1 LMFRRRTTSMRIIIY
16 TGKGGVGK
24 TSVAAATALR
34 SAALG
39 HKTVLISTDAAHSLS
54 DSLEV
59 QLSGKIANIEKNLD
73 GIEVDI
79 QYELETRWVEIQK
92 FFSDFLAS
100 QGMDSVTA
108 QEMAVF
114 PGMELMSALFYV
126 DEFAQTG
133 KYDVV
138 VMDTAPTAD
147 TLRLLS
153 FPDIANWYFD
163 RLFGIVRNILK
174 IARATV
180 GRIVSTPLPS
190 ERFLDDL
197 EELKERLRRVRELL
211 IASNKTSVR
220 LVVNPEKM
228 VITETQRAYTYL
240 CLYGYTVESIVI
252 NRIIPRD
259 ACEHEYFDEKCKEQ
273 EKHLQTIEEIFAP
286 LKMLRAELMPREV
299 VGRKALE
306 ELADQLFGK
315 GDPAEVYS
323 TQSPMRIYD
332 EDNKAVLAIRM
343 PFPMNQKVELYTRG
357 DNLTLHLGAFKKSIS
372 LPYALATKKVLGA
385 DLEDG
390 WLKVRFEGEIHA
402 RKGKAGKRV
411 RGRKKA

>member
-1 LMFRRRTTSMRIIIY
+1 MRIIIY

-34 SAALG
+34 SGAMG
-39 HKTVLISTDAAHSLS
+39 HKTILISTDAAHSLS

-59 QLSGKIANIEKNLD
+59 QLSGKITPIAKNLD

-100 QGMDSVTA
+100 QGMDSITA

-153 FPDIANWYFD
+153 FPEIANWYFD
-163 RLFGIVRNILK
+163 RVFGIVRNVLK

-180 GRIVSTPLPS
+180 GRLVSTPLPS
-190 ERFLDDL
+190 DRFLDDL
-197 EELKERLRRVRELL
+197 EELKVRLMRVRELL

-252 NRIIPRD
+252 NRIIPKD
-259 ACEHEYFDEKCKEQ
+259 ACGHEFFDEKCKEQ
-273 EKHLQTIEEIFAP
+273 EKYLQMIDEIFSP
-286 LKMLRAELMPREV
+286 LKMLRAEMMPREV
-299 VGRKALE
+299 LGTAALE
-306 ELADQLFGK
+306 KLADQLFGK
-315 GDPAEVYS
+315 DDPTEIYS
-323 TQSPMRIYD
+323 TESPMHIYD
-332 EDNKAVLAIRM
+332 EGDNAVLAIRM

-357 DNLTLHLGAFKKSIS
+357 DNLTLQLGAFKKSIS
-372 LPYALATKKVLGA
+372 MPYALASKKVLGA

-390 WLKVRFEGEIHA
+390 WLKIRFEGEIHA

>member
-1 LMFRRRTTSMRIIIY
+1 MRIIIY

-34 SAALG
+34 SASLG
-39 HKTVLISTDAAHSLS
+39 YRTVLISTDSAHSLS
-54 DSLEV
+54 DALEQ
-59 QLSGKIANIEKNLD
+59 QLSGKISQIAKNLD

-79 QYELETRWVEIQK
+79 QHELETRWVEIQR
-92 FFSDFLAS
+92 FFSDFLSS

-126 DEFAQTG
+126 DEWAQKG
-133 KYDVV
+133 MYDVV

-153 FPDIANWYFD
+153 FPEIANWYFD

-180 GRIVSTPLPS
+180 GRVVSMPLPS

-197 EELKERLRRVRELL
+197 EELEERLRRVRELL

-220 LVVNPEKM
+220 LVINPEKM

-240 CLYGYTVESIVI
+240 CLYGYTVESLVI
-252 NRIIPRD
+252 NRIIPKE
-259 ACEHEYFDEKCKEQ
+259 ACGQHFFDEKCKEQ
-273 EKHLQTIEEIFAP
+273 EKYLQMIDEIFSP
-286 LKMLRAELMPREV
+286 LKMLRAELLPREV
-299 VGRKALE
+299 LGIRSLE
-306 ELADQLFGK
+306 ALADQIFGK
-315 GDPAEVYS
+315 SDPTEIYS
-323 TQSPMRIYD
+323 TQSPMQIYD
-332 EDNKAVLAIRM
+332 EDGKAVLAIRM

-357 DNLTLHLGAFKKSIS
+357 DNLTLQLGAFKKSIS
-372 LPYALATKKVLGA
+372 LPYSLASKKVLGA

-390 WLKVRFEGEIHA
+390 WLKIRFEGEVHA
-402 RKGKAGKRV
+402 RKGKAGKGV
-411 RGRKKA
+411 RGRKKT

>member
-1 LMFRRRTTSMRIIIY
+1 MRIIIY

-34 SAALG
+34 SAAKG
-39 HKTVLISTDAAHSLS
+39 HRTVLISTDAAHSLS

-59 QLSGKIANIEKNLD
+59 QLSGKITQIAKNLD

-79 QYELETRWVEIQK
+79 QYELETRWAEIQK

-126 DEFAQTG
+126 DEFAQKG

-153 FPDIANWYFD
+153 FPEIANWYFD

-190 ERFLDDL
+190 NQFLDDL
-197 EELKERLRRVRELL
+197 EELKERLMRVRELL

-240 CLYGYTVESIVI
+240 CLYGYTVESMVI
-252 NRIIPRD
+252 NRIIPKD
-259 ACEHEYFDEKCKEQ
+259 ACGHEFFEEKCREQ
-273 EKHLQTIEEIFAP
+273 EKYLQMIDEIFSP
-286 LKMLRAELMPREV
+286 LKMLRAEMMPREV
-299 VGRKALE
+299 LGIAALE
-306 ELADQLFGK
+306 RLADQLFGK
-315 GDPAEVYS
+315 GDPTEIYS
-323 TQSPMRIYD
+323 TESPMHIYD
-332 EDNKAVLAIRM
+332 DDGRAVLAIRM

-357 DNLTLHLGAFKKSIS
+357 DNLTLQLGAFKKSIS
-372 LPYALATKKVLGA
+372 LPYTLANKKVLGA
-385 DLEDG
+385 DLDEG
-390 WLKVRFEGEIHA
+390 WLKIRFEGEIHA
-402 RKGKAGKRV
+402 RKGKDRKRV